1 MIEIAIYAEG
11 GGDTAEQKA
20 ELRQGFDGLLD
31 SIKSKARVR
40 RIRWKLVCAGDRKQ
54 AYDAFIHALRTN
66 PNAVNVL
73 LVDSETQVKA
83 NNADIAQ
90 DARIRVEHLTQ
101 GDGWDLSTAN
111 PQTVHLMAQCME
123 AWIVADADALE
134 EFYRQGFLRNVLP
147 SRINL
152 EDEPKKDV
160 YDKLAKATRSAQK
173 GEYRKIKH
181 AGQLLQKIDATKVA
195 GRCPRFSKLTHW
207 LEATITTVHSVTV
220 LLLLALG

>member
-11 GGDTAEQKA
+11 GGDTAGQQA

-31 SIKSKARVR
+31 SIKSRARVR
-40 RIRWKLVCAGDRKQ
+40 KIRWKLVCAGGRKQ
-54 AYDAFIHALRTN
+54 AYDAFMNALRTN
-66 PNAVNVL
+66 PNAINVL

-83 NNADIAQ
+83 NSTDISQ
-90 DARIRVEHLTQ
+90 DATMRVEHLTK

-123 AWIVADADALE
+123 SWIIADADALQ
-134 EFYRQGFLRNVLP
+134 EFYGQRFLRNVLP
-147 SRINL
+147 LRNNL

-160 YDKLAKATRSAQK
+160 YYKLAKATRDTPK
-173 GEYRKIKH
+173 GEYGKIKH
-181 AGQLLQKIDATKVA
+181 ASQLLQKIDATKVA

-207 LEATITTVHSVTV
+207 LEDT
-220 LLLLALG
+220 LGIS